1 MSVLELLLQVLLLVV
16 GFVMLIKGADWFV
29 DGAASLAGK
38 FGIPQIVIGLT
49 IVAMGT
55 SAPEAAVSISAA
67 LQENAG
73 ITIGNVVGSNI
84 MNVLVI
90 LGLASVIIPIA
101 VKKSTIKYEIPFTI
115 LATAVL
121 AVLGLWDNEISTL
134 EGCIIWALFLAY
146 LGYLFFMTKKGDAEV
161 EEADSKLDKV
171 WKMIVFVLIGGG
183 LIVWGSDVTVDAATN
198 IAKFFNMSDQLIGL
212 TIVALGTSLPELIT
226 SVTAAKK
233 GNADIAIGNIVGS
246 NLFNI
251 LFVVGTT
258 ALITPVVYAD
268 SFFVDSI
275 VAVVTMVLLWFLV
288 MNKDRKLKRW
298 GGAILLVGYVAYFVY
313 LMLFAL

>member
-1 MSVLELLLQVLLLVV
+1 MSIWQLLLQIVLLVI

-67 LQENAG
+67 LQGNAG
-73 ITIGNVVGSNI
+73 ITVGNVVGSNI

-115 LATAVL
+115 IVTAIL
-121 AVLGLWDNEISTL
+121 AVLGLWDNKISHL
-134 EGCIIWALFLAY
+134 EGGIMWVLFILY
-146 LGYLFFMTKKGDAEV
+146 LGYLFLMTKKGETETEEV
-161 EEADSKLDKV
+161 KSKLDKV
-171 WKMIVFVLIGGG
+171 WKMIIFILIGGV

-198 IAKFFNMSDQLIGL
+198 IAKFFHMSDQLIGL

-233 GNADIAIGNIVGS
+233 GSADIAIGNIVGS
-246 NLFNI
+246 NIFNI

-258 ALITPVVYAD
+258 ALITPVVYAQ
-268 SFFVDSI
+268 SFLVDSI
-275 VAVVTMVLLWFLV
+275 VAVATMVLLLLLLL
-288 MNKDRKLKRW
+288 NKDRKLKRW
-298 GGAILLVGYVAYFVY
+298 GGAILLVGYVAYFIY